1 MAYTPKDLEDLIKR
15 WENIT
20 NKRFDLFDPS
30 TKTTAKEIAD
40 SMAFIN
46 ASIKE
51 AKENVEEFGDSF
63 SRLRKDLQ
71 ESVKKYSEQKELVRD
86 IVKDYSKITDITRQ
100 LEYDEKDIYE
110 LNIKQ
115 LKVAQSRISGLRSDI
130 KLKAE
135 QLIFDNKELLNK
147 RTGQLLSDKY
157 LEKKLETLL
166 ANKKI
171 SREEYNIVKAY
182 KDGFKEIAEIEKKL
196 KKRLELEYKIN
207 KALGVTGFLYKG
219 ISSFLQKIGVDSYL
233 LEEVN
238 KKIREAA
245 KSGNA
250 FKVAGVAIKE
260 TFKVIGASLLDP
272 VFMLGQMIKLFKF
285 LKDIAV
291 SFSARTFDIAKTFA
305 ITSDSAFL
313 LNKRFSDV
321 AVSSNNILVNQKSLL
336 QATKDINERYGTNAM
351 LTEKILT
358 GQIELVDKLGLQGAE
373 AAVVTEY
380 SLKTGKSQAQIVES
394 ITKQNKGV
402 LNNRKVL
409 EATLKVS
416 GQLYAQYKGDVEQIA
431 KAVVQAQKLGLTLEE
446 TANISRNLLNFESSI
461 SAELE
466 AEILTGQDLNLE
478 KARYLALQGKSA
490 EAAAELLSNLGPNG
504 LLKFQGMNIIQQD
517 ALAKAIGMTSD
528 QVVNSYRTQ
537 QAISRLTLQDRS
549 AYKEAIKDAQNKGD
563 YDRAAALEKEMSQ
576 GKEFKMAKLNLD
588 AQTKFNKAV
597 EKMKA
602 ILTSIVEGPLGKMA
616 ETIANMMEKITK
628 FPAVTNVLK
637 FAIPLL
643 GLLTGGLFLASLTKG
658 VLFPMRVIVMN
669 PGFGGGPLPGL
680 GGPPLTP
687 AYGPMQNPATRAAS
701 LSRGARIAGGVGSAA
716 TGLIGG
722 TMIGGGGKNAM
733 LGSMLG
739 TGLGALG
746 YFFGPAAG
754 MAGMALGGM
763 LGGGIGGMFD
773 KPQSVKDAK
782 ITPSGLI
789 AAKYSEGKIKPIA
802 QGLPNDNLYFS
813 TNKPA
818 VNNNATNMLLTQLI
832 TETKTKNN
840 QQIIANVNVDNN
852 PTIGTPSV
860 IRGIKNTYKV
870 GAV

>member
-182 KDGFKEIAEIEKKL
+182 KDGFKEIGEIEKKL

-238 KKIREAA
+238 QKIRKAA

-416 GQLYAQYKGDVEQIA
+416 GQLYAQYKGDVEQIS
-431 KAVVQAQKLGLTLEE
+431 KAVVQAQNLGLTLEE
-446 TANISRNLLNFESSI
+446 TANVSRNLLNFESSI
-461 SAELE
+461 TAELE
-466 AEILTGQDLNLE
+466 AELLTGQDLNLE

-517 ALAKAIGMTSD
+517 ALARSLGMTSD
-528 QVVNSYRTQ
+528 QLANSLRTQ
-537 QAISRLTLQDRS
+537 QAISRLSSQDKS
-549 AYKEAIKDAQNKGD
+549 AYKEAIKDAQIKGD

-576 GKEFKMAKLNLD
+576 GKEFKMANLNLD
-588 AQTKFNKAV
+588 AQTKFNKAI
-597 EKMKA
+597 EKMKG
-602 ILTSIVEGPLGKMA
+602 ILASIVEGPLGKMA
-616 ETIANMMEKITK
+616 EIIANMMENITK
-628 FPAVTNVLK
+628 FPAVKNVLK

-669 PGFGGGPLPGL
+669 PGFGGGGAM
-680 GGPPLTP
+680 GGMM
-687 AYGPMQNPATRAAS
+687 GPM
-701 LSRGARIAGGVGSAA
+701 GKFGRIAGGVGGAA
-716 TGLIGG
+716 TGMLGG
-722 TMIGGGGKNAM
+722 MAMGGMGKGSII
-733 LGSMLG
+733 GSMLG

-746 YFFGPAAG
+746 YLIPYVGAFAGPLL
-754 MAGMALGGM
+754 MSLGGM
-763 LGGGIGGMFD
+763 LGGKIGGSFD
-773 KPQSVKDAK
+773 KPEQEQVKDAK
-782 ITPSGLI
+782 ITSSGLI